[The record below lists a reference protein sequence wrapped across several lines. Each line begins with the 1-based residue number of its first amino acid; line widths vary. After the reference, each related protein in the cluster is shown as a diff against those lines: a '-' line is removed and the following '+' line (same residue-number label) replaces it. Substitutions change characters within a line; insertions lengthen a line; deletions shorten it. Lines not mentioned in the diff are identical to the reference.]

1 MLLFR
6 GFDRA
11 FWFSIPSSPYP
22 LAMALWIGCADID
35 FGNPTPRLAMWTV
48 HKYIQTLKVKKE
60 DLMGIAAVF
69 ESQNQVVR
77 LTFHKQ
83 AACDAFLL
91 EHQGIK
97 KEKIDDR
104 DFSIIIKDSNV
115 QEKFVRISGIP
126 YQMNLGILKT
136 RFREF
141 GNVLD
146 LRWESYHVV
155 DSEYLYPVL
164 STWLICR
171 MALEKHIPSYVTIGS
186 YKAVVRYSGQIPT
199 CRICDDREHIGKNC
213 PTLSKNRKVV
223 PTKAPPVQKP
233 ARVEKSNNEQSE
245 KSVTLENQND
255 GRKDVVG
262 SENESVAPEP
272 EMVDMEIT
280 IDTPEQVPSTE
291 VQQTQVI
298 PETQSCGRQVAQ
310 ENPPPPVSDSA
321 NSEDQN
327 KNTEERVDNM
337 ETDSASSS
345 SFPPLPQSK
354 IPSRVAHLPS
364 ANFIAV
370 QGKSR
375 RGKKPDASQQSS
387 SGPPPRKTPKTQ

>member
-1 MLLFR
+1 MVAWPSGPRRWFKAPVLSLVILSILSCQSCPSHKTHVVPGLLFFFAPCKSNCIFFNCIKCYCIIVIVVYISFVLLAICYCSAV
-6 GFDRA
+6 FDRT

-77 LTFHKQ
+77 LTFHKE

-97 KEKIDDR
+97 KKKIDDR
-104 DFSIIIKDSNV
+104 DFSILIKDSNV

-126 YQMNLGILKT
+126 YQMNLGIVKT

-141 GNVLD
+141 GNVLG

-155 DSEYLYPVL
+155 DSELSTYPVL

-213 PTLSKNRKVV
+213 PTLSKNRKVG
-223 PTKAPPVQKP
+223 PTKAPPLQKP
-233 ARVEKSNNEQSE
+233 HEW
-245 KSVTLENQND
+245 
-255 GRKDVVG
+255 
-262 SENESVAPEP
+262 
-272 EMVDMEIT
+272 
-280 IDTPEQVPSTE
+280 
-291 VQQTQVI
+291 
-298 PETQSCGRQVAQ
+298 
-310 ENPPPPVSDSA
+310 
-321 NSEDQN
+321 
-327 KNTEERVDNM
+327 
-337 ETDSASSS
+337 
-345 SFPPLPQSK
+345 
-354 IPSRVAHLPS
+354 
-364 ANFIAV
+364 
-370 QGKSR
+370 KSR
-375 RGKKPDASQQSS
+375 ITSS
-387 SGPPPRKTPKTQ
+387 LRNRLLWKTKMMGRRM